1 MIVPH
6 DQLQPETLHALI
18 EEFIT
23 RHGAVQGHNDVPMD
37 RMIQQVMAQLKNG
50 KVVIVFD
57 EEDESCS
64 IVPKNEIPKP

>member
-23 RHGAVQGHNDVPMD
+23 RHGAVQGHEDVPMD
-37 RMIQQVMAQLKNG
+37 RMIQQVMAQLNSG

-57 EEDESCS
+57 EENETCS
-64 IVPKNEIPKP
+64 IVPRDELRK

>member
-6 DQLQPETLHALI
+6 DQLQAETLRALI

-23 RHGAVQGHNDVPMD
+23 RHGAVQGHADVPMD
-37 RMIQQVMAQLKNG
+37 RMIQQVEAQLKNG

-64 IVPKNEIPKP
+64 IVPKDEIPT

>member
-6 DQLQPETLHALI
+6 EQLQPDTLRALI

-23 RHGAVQGHNDVPMD
+23 RHGAVQGHEDVPMD
-37 RMIQQVMAQLKNG
+37 RMIEQVTSQLKSG

-57 EEDESCS
+57 EEDESCT
-64 IVPKNEIPKP
+64 IVPGNEIPKM